1 MSNGNHNPCHCQNVH
16 PRRRIVLTG
25 GPGAGKTA
33 VLELARKYFCRHVHV
48 LPESASLLFGG
59 GFPRSTSDP
68 GRMAAQRA
76 IFYVQRE
83 LERAVDDDVEPAITI
98 CDRGTLDGIAY
109 WPKDAGSFLLAV
121 GTTQAEQ
128 LARYD
133 AVIHLRTPTV
143 GFDHSNPLR
152 TENPSEAMVLDARI
166 EEAWAGHPRR
176 FFVPAS
182 TDFLEKAMQ
191 TLQILHDELPECCSA
206 HMPHFR
212 PLAPVPP
219 PTV

>member
-1 MSNGNHNPCHCQNVH
+1 MSNGQHHPCHCQNAH

-59 GFPRSTSDP
+59 GFPRLPSEG
-68 GRMAAQRA
+68 GRMAVQRA

-83 LERAVDDDVEPAITI
+83 LERAVDDDAEPAITL

-109 WPKDAGSFLLAV
+109 WPADVQSFVQSV
-121 GTTQAEQ
+121 GTTREEQ

-152 TENPSEAMVLDARI
+152 LENGAQAIELDRKIEA
-166 EEAWAGHPRR
+166 AWDGHPRR
-176 FFVPAS
+176 VFIEAS
-182 TDFLEKAMQ
+182 NDFLEKAMRTMQ
-191 TLQILHDELPECCSA
+191 VLHDELPECCSA
-206 HMPHFR
+206 HMPHYH
-212 PLAPVPP
+212 PPVSPSGSQ
-219 PTV
+219 

>member
-1 MSNGNHNPCHCQNVH
+1 MSNGHHHPCICETAH
-16 PRRRIVLTG
+16 PRRHIVLTG

-33 VLELARKYFCRHVHV
+33 VLELARKYFCKHVHV

-59 GFPRSTSDP
+59 GFPRSPTDV
-68 GRMAAQRA
+68 GRMASQRA

-83 LERAVDDDVEPAITI
+83 LERAIDDEPEPAITL

-109 WPKDAGSFLLAV
+109 WPHDKDSFLQAV

-133 AVIHLRTPTV
+133 VVIHLRTPMV

-152 TENPSEAMVLDARI
+152 IESAAQAIELDRRI
-166 EEAWAGHPRR
+166 EEAWSGHPRR
-176 FFVPAS
+176 IFVEAS
-182 TDFLEKAMQ
+182 TDFLDKAMR
-191 TLQILHDELPECCSA
+191 TLQVLRAELPPCCGA
-206 HMPHFR
+206 QMPHFR
-212 PLAPVPP
+212 PLASAGQ
-219 PTV
+219 

>member
-1 MSNGNHNPCHCQNVH
+1 MSNGHHHRCHCETAH
-16 PRRRIVLTG
+16 PRRRIVVTG

-33 VLELARKYFCRHVHV
+33 ILELARKYFCRHVHV

-59 GFPRSTSDP
+59 GFPRSQTSA

-83 LERAVDDDVEPAITI
+83 LERTIDDEPEPAITL

-109 WPKDAGSFLLAV
+109 WPHDPPSFLETLA
-121 GTTQAEQ
+121 TTQAEQ
-128 LARYD
+128 FARYD
-133 AVIHLRTPTV
+133 AVLHLRTPTV

-152 TENPSEAMVLDARI
+152 IETDREALLLDQRI
-166 EEAWAGHPRR
+166 EQAWTGHPRR
-176 FFVPAS
+176 IFVAAS

-191 TLQILHDELPECCSA
+191 TLLILRQELPQCCGV
-206 HMPHFR
+206 HMPNFR
-212 PLAPVPP
+212 PLSESSGGQ
-219 PTV
+219 